1 MLSYTTSIWFEWE
14 LFRIFFIL
22 LSDNLYFSLNVPS
35 HQCNC
40 LAIDSHHT
48 IVIVPSTRRTIF
60 FMPKNDDKKPKNHV
74 LTQKRKQK
82 LILMTQKQ
90 KKYNNAN
97 HGQSFNSVEV
107 KYLLALLLRPSDAFS
122 PSVKSSNQTGMTK
135 SVEFLTYFL
144 RSILTIEEIKPFV

>member
-74 LTQKRKQK
+74 LTQKKKTKINIDDAKAKKIQLRKPWTIVQ
-82 LILMTQKQ
+82 LSR
-90 KKYNNAN
+90 
-97 HGQSFNSVEV
+97 GQISLGIAVAA
-107 KYLLALLLRPSDAFS
+107 K
-122 PSVKSSNQTGMTK
+122 
-135 SVEFLTYFL
+135 
-144 RSILTIEEIKPFV
+144 

>member
-1 MLSYTTSIWFEWE
+1 
-14 LFRIFFIL
+14 
-22 LSDNLYFSLNVPS
+22 
-35 HQCNC
+35 
-40 LAIDSHHT
+40 
-48 IVIVPSTRRTIF
+48 
-60 FMPKNDDKKPKNHV
+60 MPKNDDKKPKNHV

-90 KKYNNAN
+90 KKYNYAN

-107 KYLLALLLRPSDAFS
+107 KYLLALPLRPSDAFS

-144 RSILTIEEIKPFV
+144 RSILTLEEIKPFV